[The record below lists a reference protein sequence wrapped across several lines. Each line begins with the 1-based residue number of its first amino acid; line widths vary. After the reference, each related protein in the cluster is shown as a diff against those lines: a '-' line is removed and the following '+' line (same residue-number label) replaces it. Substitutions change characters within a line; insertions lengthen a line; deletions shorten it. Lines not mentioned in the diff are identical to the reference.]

1 MVLELV
7 CKQLEL
13 IKHCC
18 HLDSINTSLK
28 SDNNMSQ
35 TGAGITLCGG
45 LRMIW
50 KWAVALDA
58 DELLFE
64 ESTVIIMD
72 LGQPLSLFI
81 EKRKCCLLAIFIIE
95 HFCPSQ

>member
-1 MVLELV
+1 
-7 CKQLEL
+7 
-13 IKHCC
+13 
-18 HLDSINTSLK
+18 
-28 SDNNMSQ
+28 
-35 TGAGITLCGG
+35 
-45 LRMIW
+45 MIW
-50 KWAVALDA
+50 KWAVALDG
-58 DELLFE
+58 DGLLFE